1 MSGKNCALGYH
12 EFIKHQNFEHRARFD
27 EATVMEVNFRKTMP
41 NFGKLNKKLF
51 HVYSTLKTLHF
62 GDINQRKLL
71 FYRFLKMC

>member
-41 NFGKLNKKLF
+41 NFGK
-51 HVYSTLKTLHF
+51 
-62 GDINQRKLL
+62 
-71 FYRFLKMC
+71 